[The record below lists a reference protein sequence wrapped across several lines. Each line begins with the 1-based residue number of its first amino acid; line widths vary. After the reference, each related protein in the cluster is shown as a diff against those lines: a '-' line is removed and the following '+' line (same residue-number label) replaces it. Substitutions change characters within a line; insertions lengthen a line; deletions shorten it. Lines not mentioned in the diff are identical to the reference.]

1 MSAVFAWDQVTKI
14 FGSQLA
20 LNGFSLSSEAGSVVA
35 LLGDNGAG
43 KTTAIRILLGLL
55 EPTCGRSHVFGLDS
69 QTNGQVI
76 RQRVGYVPD
85 RPALYEWMTIE
96 QIGWFA
102 AGFYADG
109 FYQRF
114 CEYVG
119 QFGLP
124 IDKKIK
130 TLSKGMRSKV
140 SLALCMGHEPE
151 LLVLDE
157 PTSGLDPVVR
167 REFLESMVDVA
178 AGGRTVLLSSH
189 QIAEV
194 ERIADTIA
202 IIRQGELLLVERL
215 DKLKA
220 EVRELTLTLTNGG
233 TTLPDLGGAII
244 SQHQRD
250 RQWRVMLRGGEDS
263 RLVALR
269 DEGLLIEF
277 EFRQPTLEDIFVE
290 VLKSPSARPLAL
302 GQSPVQP

>member
-1 MSAVFAWDQVTKI
+1 MSEVFAWNQVTKR

-20 LNGFSLSSEAGSVVA
+20 LRRFSLSSEPGSVVA

-55 EPTCGRSHVFGLDS
+55 EPTNGQSHVFGLDS
-69 QTNGQVI
+69 QANGPVI

-102 AGFYADG
+102 AGFYPDG

-151 LLVLDE
+151 LLVLAE

-178 AGGRTVLLSSH
+178 ARGRTVLLSSH

-194 ERIADTIA
+194 ERIADVIA

-215 DKLKA
+215 NKLKA
-220 EVRELTLTLTNGG
+220 EVRELTLTLNNGG
-233 TTLPDLGGAII
+233 TMLPDLGGTII

-263 RLVALR
+263 RLVTLR

-290 VLKSPSARPLAL
+290 VLKSTSAKTEAL
-302 GQSPVQP
+302 L

>member
-1 MSAVFAWDQVTKI
+1 MSAVFGWEQVTKR
-14 FGSQLA
+14 FGKQLA
-20 LNGFSLSSEAGSVVA
+20 LSRFTLSSEPGSVVA

-55 EPTCGRSHVFGLDS
+55 EPTNGRSHVFGLDS
-69 QTNGQVI
+69 QAQGQTI

-85 RPALYEWMTIE
+85 RPALYEWMTVE

-119 QFGLP
+119 QFALP
-124 IDKKIK
+124 MDKKIK

-178 AGGRTVLLSSH
+178 ARGRTVLLSSH

-194 ERIADTIA
+194 ERIADVIA

-220 EVRELTLTLTNGG
+220 EVREVTLTLGNGT
-233 TTLPDLGGAII
+233 TTLPDLGGTII

-250 RQWRVMLRGGEDS
+250 RQWRVFLRGCADS
-263 RLVALR
+263 RLAAMR
-269 DEGLLIEF
+269 DEGLLTEF
-277 EFRQPTLEDIFVE
+277 EVRQPSLEDIFVE
-290 VLKSPSARPLAL
+290 ILKSERGSST
-302 GQSPVQP
+302 QI

>member
-1 MSAVFAWDQVTKI
+1 MSAVFSWDQVTKR
-14 FGSQLA
+14 FGKQVA
-20 LNGFSLSSEAGSVVA
+20 LSRFTLSSEPGSVVA

-55 EPTCGRSHVFGLDS
+55 EPTNGRSHVFGLDS
-69 QTNGQVI
+69 QADGQTI

-96 QIGWFA
+96 QIGWFT

-178 AGGRTVLLSSH
+178 ARGRT
-189 QIAEV
+189 
-194 ERIADTIA
+194 
-202 IIRQGELLLVERL
+202 
-215 DKLKA
+215 
-220 EVRELTLTLTNGG
+220 
-233 TTLPDLGGAII
+233 
-244 SQHQRD
+244 
-250 RQWRVMLRGGEDS
+250 
-263 RLVALR
+263 
-269 DEGLLIEF
+269 
-277 EFRQPTLEDIFVE
+277 
-290 VLKSPSARPLAL
+290 
-302 GQSPVQP
+302 

>member
-1 MSAVFAWDQVTKI
+1 MSEVFGWDQVTKR
-14 FGSQLA
+14 FGKQVA
-20 LNGFSLSSEAGSVVA
+20 LSRLTLSSEPGSVVA

-55 EPTCGRSHVFGLDS
+55 EPTMGTSHVFGLDS
-69 QTNGQVI
+69 QTHGQTI

-119 QFGLP
+119 RFGLP

-178 AGGRTVLLSSH
+178 ARGRTVLLSSH
-189 QIAEV
+189 QIVEV
-194 ERIADTIA
+194 ERIADVVA
-202 IIRQGELLLVERL
+202 IIRQGELLLIERL
-215 DKLKA
+215 DTLKA
-220 EVRELTLTLTNGG
+220 EVREITLTLGNGS
-233 TTLPDLGGAII
+233 TTLPELGGTII

-250 RQWRVMLRGGEDS
+250 RQWRVLLRGGEES

-269 DEGLLIEF
+269 DDGVLSEF
-277 EFRQPTLEDIFVE
+277 DVRQPSLEDMFVE
-290 VLKSPSARPLAL
+290 VLKATSASCPTAQR
-302 GQSPVQP
+302 VETR

>member
-1 MSAVFAWDQVTKI
+1 MSAVFAWDQITKR
-14 FGSQLA
+14 FGKQVA
-20 LNGFSLSSEAGSVVA
+20 LSRFSLSSEPGSVVA

-55 EPTCGRSHVFGLDS
+55 ESTMGRSHVFGLD
-69 QTNGQVI
+69 GQII

-114 CEYVG
+114 CGYVG

-178 AGGRTVLLSSH
+178 ARGRTVLLSSH

-202 IIRQGELLLVERL
+202 IIRQGELLSVERL

-220 EVRELTLTLTNGG
+220 EVRELTLTLNNGG
-233 TTLPDLGGAII
+233 TMLPDLGGTII

-290 VLKSPSARPLAL
+290 VLKSTNTKTEAL
-302 GQSPVQP
+302 P

>member
-1 MSAVFAWDQVTKI
+1 MSAVFGWDQITKR
-14 FGSQLA
+14 FGKQVA
-20 LNGFSLSSEAGSVVA
+20 LDRFSLSSEPGSVVA

-55 EPTCGRSHVFGLDS
+55 EPTTGRSQVFGLDS
-69 QTNGQVI
+69 QAHGQTI
-76 RQRVGYVPD
+76 RQRVGYVPE

-96 QIGWFA
+96 QIGWFT

-178 AGGRTVLLSSH
+178 ARGRTVLLSWPSNRRSRTH
-189 QIAEV
+189 RRSRRDHSAREPVAGRAARHAEG
-194 ERIADTIA
+194 RS
-202 IIRQGELLLVERL
+202 
-215 DKLKA
+215 
-220 EVRELTLTLTNGG
+220 
-233 TTLPDLGGAII
+233 P
-244 SQHQRD
+244 RD
-250 RQWRVMLRGGEDS
+250 HADS
-263 RLVALR
+263 RQRSDDAAR
-269 DEGLLIEF
+269 P
-277 EFRQPTLEDIFVE
+277 RRHNHQPA
-290 VLKSPSARPLAL
+290 SARAAMASLAARRR
-302 GQSPVQP
+302 GIATGSVAR

>member
-1 MSAVFAWDQVTKI
+1 MSAVFGWDKVTKR
-14 FGSQLA
+14 FGQQMALQQLT
-20 LNGFSLSSEAGSVVA
+20 LSSEPGSVIA

-55 EPTCGRSHVFGLDS
+55 EPTHGRSQVFGLDS
-69 QTNGQVI
+69 QLHGQTI

-96 QIGWFA
+96 QIGWFT
-102 AGFYADG
+102 AGFYPDG

-119 QFGLP
+119 KFGLP
-124 IDKKIK
+124 VDKKIK

-189 QIAEV
+189 QIVEV
-194 ERIADTIA
+194 ERIEARGRFIEHQQFRFVSHA
-202 IIRQGELLLVERL
+202 ER
-215 DKLKA
+215 
-220 EVRELTLTLTNGG
+220 E
-233 TTLPDLGGAII
+233 
-244 SQHQRD
+244 RD
-250 RQWRVMLRGGEDS
+250 
-263 RLVALR
+263 
-269 DEGLLIEF
+269 F
-277 EFRQPTLEDIFVE
+277 
-290 VLKSPSARPLAL
+290 
-302 GQSPVQP
+302 

>member
-1 MSAVFAWDQVTKI
+1 MSAVFGWDQVTKR
-14 FGSQLA
+14 FGKQVA
-20 LNGFSLSSEAGSVVA
+20 LSRFTLSSEPGSVVA

-55 EPTCGRSHVFGLDS
+55 DPTMGSSHVFGLES
-69 QTNGQVI
+69 QAHGQTI

-178 AGGRTVLLSSH
+178 ARGRTVLLSSH
-189 QIAEV
+189 QIVEV
-194 ERIADTIA
+194 ERIADVIA

-220 EVRELTLTLTNGG
+220 EVREVTLTLGNGA
-233 TTLPDLGGAII
+233 TALPDLGGAII

-250 RQWRVMLRGGEDS
+250 RQWRVFLRGAEES
-263 RLVALR
+263 RLTALR
-269 DEGLLIEF
+269 DEGQLLDF
-277 EFRQPTLEDIFVE
+277 SVRQPTLEDIFVE
-290 VLKSPSARPLAL
+290 VLKS
-302 GQSPVQP
+302 

>member
-1 MSAVFAWDQVTKI
+1 MSEVFAWDQVTKR

-20 LNGFSLSSEAGSVVA
+20 LRRFSLSSEPGSVVA

-55 EPTCGRSHVFGLDS
+55 EPTNGQSHVFGLDS
-69 QTNGQVI
+69 QANGPVI

-102 AGFYADG
+102 AGFYPDG

-178 AGGRTVLLSSH
+178 ARGRTVLLSSH

-194 ERIADTIA
+194 ERIADVIA

-220 EVRELTLTLTNGG
+220 EVRELTLTLNNGG
-233 TTLPDLGGAII
+233 TMLPDLGGTII

-263 RLVALR
+263 RLVTLR

-290 VLKSPSARPLAL
+290 VLKSTSAKTEAL
-302 GQSPVQP
+302 L

>member
-1 MSAVFAWDQVTKI
+1 MSAVFAWDQVTKR

-20 LNGFSLSSEAGSVVA
+20 LSRFSLSSEAGSVVA

-55 EPTCGRSHVFGLDS
+55 EPTHGRSHVFGLDS
-69 QTNGQVI
+69 QANGQVI

-130 TLSKGMRSKV
+130 SLSKGMRSKV

-157 PTSGLDPVVR
+157 PTSGLDPAVR

-202 IIRQGELLLVERL
+202 IIRQGEVLLVERL
-215 DKLKA
+215 DKLKS
-220 EVRELTLTLTNGG
+220 EVRELTLTLGNGS
-233 TTLPDLGGAII
+233 TTLPEFGGTII

-277 EFRQPTLEDIFVE
+277 EIRQPTLEDIFVE
-290 VLKSPSARPLAL
+290 VLKSTSAKQEART
-302 GQSPVQP
+302 

>member
-1 MSAVFAWDQVTKI
+1 MSAVFGWDQVTKR
-14 FGSQLA
+14 FGKQTA
-20 LNGFSLSSEAGSVVA
+20 LQKLTLSSEPGTVVA

-55 EPTCGRSHVFGLDS
+55 EPTHGRSQVFGLDS
-69 QTNGQVI
+69 QTHGQAI

-96 QIGWFA
+96 QIGWFT
-102 AGFYADG
+102 AGFYPDG
-109 FYQRF
+109 FFQRF

-189 QIAEV
+189 QIVEV
-194 ERIADTIA
+194 ERIADVIA

-215 DKLKA
+215 DTLKA
-220 EVRELTLTLTNGG
+220 EVREITLTLGNGA
-233 TTLPDLGGAII
+233 TTLPDLGGKVI

-250 RQWRVMLRGGEDS
+250 RQWRLLTRGADES
-263 RLVALR
+263 RLATLR
-269 DEGLLIEF
+269 DEGQLIEF
-277 EFRQPTLEDIFVE
+277 ESRSLSLEDIFVGI
-290 VLKSPSARPLAL
+290 LKAAPGGSTPI
-302 GQSPVQP
+302 

>member
-1 MSAVFAWDQVTKI
+1 MSVVFGWDQVTKR
-14 FGSQLA
+14 FGKQVA
-20 LNGFSLSSEAGSVVA
+20 LSRLTLSSEPGSVVA

-55 EPTCGRSHVFGLDS
+55 EPTMGHSHVFGLDS
-69 QTNGQVI
+69 QAHGQTI

-178 AGGRTVLLSSH
+178 ARGRTVLLSSH
-189 QIAEV
+189 QIVEV
-194 ERIADTIA
+194 ERIADVIA

-220 EVRELTLTLTNGG
+220 EVREITLTLSNGS
-233 TTLPDLGGAII
+233 TMLPELGGVVI

-250 RQWRVMLRGGEDS
+250 RQWVCPEILAVLSFCG
-263 RLVALR
+263 VA
-269 DEGLLIEF
+269 
-277 EFRQPTLEDIFVE
+277 
-290 VLKSPSARPLAL
+290 S
-302 GQSPVQP
+302 

>member
-1 MSAVFAWDQVTKI
+1 MSAVFGWDKVTKR
-14 FGSQLA
+14 FGKQMALQQLT
-20 LNGFSLSSEAGSVVA
+20 LSSEPGSVIA

-55 EPTCGRSHVFGLDS
+55 EPTHGRSQVFGLDS
-69 QTNGQVI
+69 QSHGQAI

-85 RPALYEWMTIE
+85 RPALYDWMTIE
-96 QIGWFA
+96 QIGWFT
-102 AGFYADG
+102 AGFYPDG

-119 QFGLP
+119 KFGLP

-130 TLSKGMRSKV
+130 ALSKGMRSKV

-189 QIAEV
+189 QIVEV
-194 ERIADTIA
+194 ERIADTVA

-215 DKLKA
+215 DTLKA
-220 EVRELTLTLTNGG
+220 EVREITLTLSNGAP
-233 TTLPDLGGAII
+233 TLPDLGGKII
-244 SQHQRD
+244 SQDQRD
-250 RQWRVMLRGGEDS
+250 RQWRVLARGIDES
-263 RLVALR
+263 RLTALR
-269 DEGLLIEF
+269 DAGEVVEF
-277 EFRQPTLEDIFVE
+277 ETRSLTLEDIFVGI
-290 VLKSPSARPLAL
+290 LKSERA
-302 GQSPVQP
+302 G

>member
-1 MSAVFAWDQVTKI
+1 MSAVFGWDQVTKR
-14 FGSQLA
+14 FGKQTA
-20 LNGFSLSSEAGSVVA
+20 LQKLTLSSEPGTVVA

-55 EPTCGRSHVFGLDS
+55 EPTSGSSHVFGLDS
-69 QTNGQVI
+69 QTHGQAI

-96 QIGWFA
+96 QIGWFT
-102 AGFYADG
+102 AGFYPDG

-189 QIAEV
+189 QIVEV
-194 ERIADTIA
+194 ERIADVIA

-215 DKLKA
+215 DTLKA
-220 EVRELTLTLTNGG
+220 EVREITLTLGNGA
-233 TTLPDLGGAII
+233 TTLPDLGGTII
-244 SQHQRD
+244 HQHQRD
-250 RQWRVMLRGGEDS
+250 RQWRVLTRGAEES
-263 RLVALR
+263 RLATLR
-269 DEGLLIEF
+269 DEGQLIEF
-277 EFRQPTLEDIFVE
+277 ESRSPSLEDIFVGI
-290 VLKSPSARPLAL
+290 LKSEGVVS
-302 GQSPVQP
+302 SPV